1 MSSLI
6 KVDDIIIINKN
17 PKQSHAVGN
26 VLYEKAKVI
35 KINTEYKLPFYT
47 VKILNSSRLD
57 PSRRYM
63 VVYRDEFD
71 FVESADKDSVINR
84 KIRQLYQK
92 FESRKCPQENYLQ

>member
-17 PKQSHAVGN
+17 PKQSHAVGD

-35 KINTEYKLPFYT
+35 RISTPYYT
-47 VKILNSSRLD
+47 VEILNSSRLD

-63 VVYRDEFD
+63 IVCRDEFD

-92 FESRKCPQENYLQ
+92 FESRKCPH